1 MTREQENRL
10 NTLWGWYRMKHPN
23 VPDTPDLP
31 VDKPEKQVN
40 LVKQAFQEHP
50 NTPKHLIPRFTQ
62 KDLEQAFKIG
72 CKKNLSYDD
81 KFVEFSKLFLPPKK

>member
-1 MTREQENRL
+1 
-10 NTLWGWYRMKHPN
+10 MKHPN
-23 VPDTPDLP
+23 IPDTPVTPDNP
-31 VDKPEKQVN
+31 
-40 LVKQAFQEHP
+40 VKQALRDNP

-81 KFVEFSKLFLPPKK
+81 KFVEFSKLFLPKKK